1 MSTTQYICIRSWAR
15 HTQGE
20 IINEWEWRKLPFEV
34 KDSCFTKVEPV
45 PVTSVKDVAII
56 LANEQPTKPILDNI
70 LTNSNT
76 DNNVEV
82 KTTGTEQSTTA
93 KEENDLRL
101 VKRHRFQQNAVG
113 TTNSSG
119 QESVPTVHD

>member
-1 MSTTQYICIRSWAR
+1 MSTTQYICTRSWVR

-20 IINEWEWRKLPFEV
+20 VINEWEWRKLPFEV

-45 PVTSVKDVAII
+45 PVASVKDVAII
-56 LANEQPTKPILDNI
+56 LANEQLPEPILDNI

-76 DNNVEV
+76 DNNDEV
-82 KTTGTEQSTTA
+82 KTTGTEQPTTT

-113 TTNSSG
+113 TTNSGG

>member
-1 MSTTQYICIRSWAR
+1 MSTTPQYICTRSWAR
-15 HTQGE
+15 HTQGDV
-20 IINEWEWRKLPFEV
+20 INEWEWRKLPFEV
-34 KDSCFTKVEPV
+34 KNSCFTKVEAV

-56 LANEQPTKPILDNI
+56 LANEQPTEPVLDNI
-70 LTNSNT
+70 LTNS
-76 DNNVEV
+76 NNVEV
-82 KTTGTEQSTTA
+82 KTTGTEQPTTA

>member
-1 MSTTQYICIRSWAR
+1 MSTTQYICTRSWAR
-15 HTQGE
+15 HTHGE
-20 IINEWEWRKLPFEV
+20 VINEWEWRKLPFEV

-56 LANEQPTKPILDNI
+56 LANEQPTEPILDNI

-119 QESVPTVHD
+119 QESVPAVHD